1 MTHTTNEPGSRL
13 VDLTL
18 AEFNDALASGE
29 AAPGG
34 GSAAA
39 LAGALGAALA
49 AMVGRL
55 TLGRAQ
61 YAEHQ
66 DAMTDIVARADAL
79 RSELLAQ
86 IDADTVAYTQVM
98 EAYRLPKADAEEKA
112 ARTAAIQA
120 ALCHAADIP
129 LATARACVSVLELAV
144 TACRHGN
151 RNASSDG
158 VVAALIAQASLEG
171 AARNVRINLTS
182 IKDATY
188 CAEMGRKVDALS
200 ARGQRLLAEALAAAD
215 AA

>member
-1 MTHTTNEPGSRL
+1 MTNTTNATGDRL

-18 AEFNDALASGE
+18 IGFNDALASGE

-55 TLGRAQ
+55 TVGRAVRRTPGRDDR
-61 YAEHQ
+61 HRG
-66 DAMTDIVARADAL
+66 ARMRCAASCWP
-79 RSELLAQ
+79 RSTRTPRL
-86 IDADTVAYTQVM
+86 TQVM
-98 EAYRLPKADAEEKA
+98 AAYRLPKADAEEKA

-158 VVAALIAQASLEG
+158 VVAALMAQAALEG
-171 AARNVRINLTS
+171 AARNVRINLAG

-188 CAEMGRKVDALS
+188 CAEMGREVDALS
-200 ARGQRLLAEALAAAD
+200 ARGREILGEAIAAAD